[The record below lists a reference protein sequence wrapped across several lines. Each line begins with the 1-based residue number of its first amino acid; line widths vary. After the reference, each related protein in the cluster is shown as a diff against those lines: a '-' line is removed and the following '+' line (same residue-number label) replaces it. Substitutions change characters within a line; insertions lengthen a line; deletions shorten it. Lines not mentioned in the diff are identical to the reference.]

1 MAGSLSLQAIADLVG
16 GRLVGDGDV
25 VVDGVGPAGE
35 AGPTQIAFLAAKRY
49 ARRMDESSPAAY
61 LVSADLESLVPEGV
75 PHVVVEATHP
85 ALRAVLNEFHPRVEW
100 EAGIHP
106 TAVIAPGVQLG
117 EDVRIGPYVVLE
129 EGVRIGDRTR
139 IDAHCVLGENTVVGR
154 GCRFYPHV
162 VIYHDTEIGDEVVLH
177 AGVRVGSDGF
187 GYTFMDGHHAKMP
200 QIGRAI
206 IESGV
211 EVGANTCVD
220 RGSLGDT
227 RVGAGSKLDNLV
239 QIGHNVRI
247 GALSL
252 LASMSGVAGSTRLG
266 KGVFMGGQAGT
277 APHLEI
283 ADGAKVAVQG
293 GVTRDIPPGVTV
305 SGYPARPHREQLRL
319 EAHIH
324 RLPKLAARVAELEKE
339 IERLR
344 GKE

>member
-1 MAGSLSLQAIADLVG
+1 MAGSLSLEAIADLVG
-16 GRLVGDGDV
+16 GRLVGDGGV

-49 ARRMDESSPAAY
+49 ARRIDESSPAAF
-61 LVSADLESLVPEGV
+61 LVGADLEELVPDGV
-75 PHVVVEATHP
+75 PYVVVEATHP
-85 ALRAVLNEFHPRVEW
+85 ALRAVLNAFHPVEAW
-100 EAGIHP
+100 EPGIHP
-106 TAVIAPGVQLG
+106 TAVVADDVVLG
-117 EDVRIGPYVVLE
+117 EGVRIGPYVVLA

-139 IDAHCVLGENTVVGR
+139 IDAHCVLGERTVVGS
-154 GCRFYPHV
+154 GCRFHPHV
-162 VIYHDTEIGDEVVLH
+162 VTYHDSEIGDGVVLH
-177 AGVRVGSDGF
+177 AGVRIGSDGF

-206 IESGV
+206 VESGV
-211 EVGANTCVD
+211 EIGANTCVD

-239 QIGHNVRI
+239 QIGHNVRV

-283 ADGAKVAVQG
+283 GDGAQVAVQG
-293 GVTRDIPPGVTV
+293 GVTRDIPPGTTV
-305 SGYPARPHREQLRL
+305 SGYPARPHREQLKL
-319 EAHIH
+319 EAHLH
-324 RLPKLAARVAELEKE
+324 RLPKLAARVKELEAE
-339 IERLR
+339 VERLR
-344 GKE
+344 GGT